1 VTSGST
7 RRPSARSWT
16 ASRARTLLK
25 ETGAFGVV
33 GGLTFLLDVGLFQ
46 LLYAQVGAG
55 AVTAKFVSTVVA
67 TTVAYVGHRFWSFSH
82 RGQTSVRRGY
92 ALFVAI
98 NAATLL
104 LGLAV
109 VAVVRYP
116 LHQDDA
122 LVLQAANVGSI
133 VVGSVIRWLSY
144 RRWVFPARAPRGVA
158 AETA

>member
-1 VTSGST
+1 V
-7 RRPSARSWT
+7 
-16 ASRARTLLK
+16 RTLLK

-55 AVTAKFVSTVVA
+55 ALTAKFVSTVVA

-82 RGQTSVRRGY
+82 RGQRSVRRGY

-133 VVGSVIRWLSY
+133 VVGSVVRWLSY
-144 RRWVFPARAPRGVA
+144 RRWVFPARSPRAVA
-158 AETA
+158 SEAAGRTA